1 MIRAFSLLLAL
12 LVAGCSGLPKEESA
26 VLRGHLQLEVEP
38 NPLVARPLGDDVY
51 EFAFD
56 IIMRERGGVD
66 VRIEDFTVEAI
77 AFRSVPV
84 RKQTYP
90 ASFITARGYP
100 ASIEAGK
107 YLRFSFVKRWK
118 LPTDLLLSGASAR
131 ITARTIDADGRRDT
145 SEMTARV
152 VVAPEEA
159 GQDR

>member
-1 MIRAFSLLLAL
+1 MVALLLSA
-12 LVAGCSGLPKEESA
+12 CSGLPKEESA
-26 VLRGHLQLEVEP
+26 LLHGHLELEVEP

-77 AFRSVPV
+77 AFKTIPV
-84 RKQTYP
+84 RSQTYP
-90 ASFITARGYP
+90 ASFITSRGYP
-100 ASIEAGK
+100 ADIAAGK

-131 ITARTIDADGRRDT
+131 ITARTVDRDGRRNT
-145 SEMTARV
+145 SELRVGV
-152 VVAPEEA
+152 VVRE
-159 GQDR
+159 